1 MLCLANSYKH
11 GGRCIAGIEVTLD
24 NKGYSI
30 VRDVNGVPKWV
41 RPVSHSAAGEVPNS
55 HALNIRV
62 LSVVKIANFEYA
74 GLYSHSEDVYYQ
86 SLSVLGNAK
95 PTHSALND
103 CLDRFHSTIFG
114 NRGKALTPEC
124 FQTGN
129 YSVMLVH
136 AENPEIYIDTRY
148 TPKPRMKFV
157 HNGSNYDFPI
167 TDPIYLDK
175 IHAGYV
181 GVLTDVYL
189 VLSLGVFHE
198 GWHSKLVAAIIEP
211 KEDQPIVGTSTQNKV
226 EEPKVNQNA
235 RTVPQPKVSSSVT
248 DTNNQNKVEE
258 HKIKQSPTIQT
269 EHKVSVSSIG
279 TNRQNSVESPNME
292 SKATLSA
299 SSKIQIPT
307 KSIAIERPE
316 AYYDTL
322 PLYKLKALVVK
333 SDISYTEKLKIRR
346 AIDRLEAPK
355 AKPSV
360 QPAYKKS
367 EGCYIA
373 TAVYGSYDA
382 SEVLVLREFR
392 DTILKKNSIGRLFI
406 RIYYAISPSVAQRLK
421 NHTMINSVTKKL
433 LNRFVSF
440 LEKRL

>member
-11 GGRCIAGIEVTLD
+11 GGRCIAGIEVSLSD
-24 NKGYSI
+24 KGYSI
-30 VRDVNGVPKWV
+30 VRDVNGAPKWV

-62 LSVVKIANFEYA
+62 LSVVKIESFEYA

-189 VLSLGVFHE
+189 VLSLGVIHE

-211 KEDQPIVGTSTQNKV
+211 KEEQLIVSTSSQNKI
-226 EEPKVNQNA
+226 EEPKVKQNA
-235 RTVPQPKVSSSVT
+235 KVVPQPKVSSSDVGVSSP
-248 DTNNQNKVEE
+248 NKIEE
-258 HKIKQSPTIQT
+258 PNTKQSPKIETQ
-269 EHKVSVSSIG
+269 HNVSTSSISI
-279 TNRQNSVESPNME
+279 NHQNSVEG
-292 SKATLSA
+292 SKMGSNATQSA
-299 SSKIQIPT
+299 SSKLQNST

-406 RIYYAISPSVAQRLK
+406 KIYYAISPSIAQRLK
-421 NHTMINSVTKKL
+421 NHTMTNSVTKKL